1 MIIVSPQ
8 SQLDFGFFTSLGLG
22 LGLGLGGQGLGLGFD
37 NIFLD
42 GYNILILPS
51 SGRYFEVP
59 YGCLVPPRVNNL
71 LVGGRCV
78 SGDRTSHAAMR
89 SGIFYFL
96 EPMMSNCLSE
106 NRCYLSI
113 ISIRIVFVFG
123 SDMSPR
129 SQDVRGYVRP
139 SVRHIMFKRALEES

>member
-1 MIIVSPQ
+1 MSGVRQSLMTPSESSP
-8 SQLDFGFFTSLGLG
+8 SLSVT
-22 LGLGLGGQGLGLGFD
+22 
-37 NIFLD
+37 NIFLRLQVYLYFLD

-89 SGIFYFL
+89 SGIFNFL
-96 EPMMSNCLSE
+96 DLMMSNCLSE